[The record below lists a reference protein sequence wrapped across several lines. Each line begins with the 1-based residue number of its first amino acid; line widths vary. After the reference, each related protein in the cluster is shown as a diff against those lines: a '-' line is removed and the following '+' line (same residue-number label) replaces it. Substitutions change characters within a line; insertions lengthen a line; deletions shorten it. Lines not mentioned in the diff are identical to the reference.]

1 MTTHLERMPT
11 GIPGLDEVL
20 MGGLIPRRTYLIVG
34 RTGTGKTV
42 LSLQWL
48 LAGQKMGEQ
57 GLYISLAEPVD
68 EIAKNVASF
77 GWSVEGLAVREL
89 VPSRASIPVE
99 EEYTVFPPSDVEST
113 SIWNAIYQAV
123 EEVRPSRLVIDSAAQ
138 LRALSVD
145 EYQFRKQILTLVK
158 WLNQQGCTTLLIF
171 EPTIAEH
178 ETSLTLAVD
187 GVIRLWHEVG
197 EAKLLTLRGLQVD
210 KMRGSDFLSGIHAM
224 RITNQG
230 LVVFPHR
237 IEPPAVS
244 VPASGQ
250 VPSGVPELDEM
261 LHGGIEIGTS
271 TIISGPAGVGK
282 TTLAIQFMCQAA
294 QAGLPGIIYSF
305 EEPTQFMR
313 ERAAR
318 IGLPVEALIGSGQ
331 LRFQGLNPMTL
342 YPDEFLKILREAVE
356 QDGRRAV
363 MLDSTRGYHIAMEQF
378 GALNVHLHNML
389 SYLNHHG
396 ITTFL
401 VNEVER
407 LTGELVITEIGVSY
421 IVDNVLLL
429 RYAEVDGRLMH
440 VVSCL
445 KKRLGEFEPD
455 IREFRITRAGLQVG
469 HRLEGLRGVLTGI
482 PERR

>member
-1 MTTHLERMPT
+1 MTAHLERMPT

-48 LAGQKMGEQ
+48 LAGQRLGEQ

-68 EIAKNVASF
+68 EIAKNVAGF

-89 VPSRASIPVE
+89 VPTQGSSPVR
-99 EEYTVFPPSDVEST
+99 EEYTLFPPQEVET
-113 SIWNAIYQAV
+113 VPIWNAIYQAV
-123 EEVRPSRLVIDSAAQ
+123 EDVRPSRLVIDSTAQ

-145 EYQFRKQILTLVK
+145 EYQYRKQVLTLVK
-158 WLNQQGCTTLLIF
+158 WLNQQGCTTLMIF
-171 EPTIAEH
+171 EPTMAEQ

-197 EAKLLTLRGLQVD
+197 PAKLVTLRGLQVD

-230 LVVFPHR
+230 IVVFPHR
-237 IEPPAVS
+237 IELPAAS
-244 VPASGQ
+244 APASGQ
-250 VPSGVPELDEM
+250 IPSGVPELDEM

-305 EEPTQFMR
+305 EESTRFMR

-318 IGLPVEALIGSGQ
+318 IGLPVEALIESGQ

-378 GALNVHLHNML
+378 GALNVHLYNML

-429 RYAEVDGRLMH
+429 RYAEVDGRLIH

-445 KKRLGEFEPD
+445 KKRLGDFEPD
-455 IREFRITRAGLQVG
+455 IREFRITPAGLQVG
-469 HRLEGLRGVLTGI
+469 HRLEGLRGILTGV